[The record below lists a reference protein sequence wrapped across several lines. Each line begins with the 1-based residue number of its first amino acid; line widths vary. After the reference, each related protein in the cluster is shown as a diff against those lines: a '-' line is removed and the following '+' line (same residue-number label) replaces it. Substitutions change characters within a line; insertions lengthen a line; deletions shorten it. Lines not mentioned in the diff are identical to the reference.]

1 MTHPTDP
8 TPQNDPTP
16 PNEILEIVKGMA
28 LLLGC
33 HIVAGVLILLLG
45 MVVAVVGIGNY
56 FFIYPW
62 VIGAAGFLF
71 WQLIYVIPLVITLR
85 RRRLVAMS
93 KGVIIAA
100 VLTAM
105 VNGACFVSMFGLGR

>member
-33 HIVAGVLILLLG
+33 HIVAGTLIFLLG
-45 MVVAVVGIGNY
+45 LLIASVGVGGYAFAI
-56 FFIYPW
+56 PW
-62 VIGAAGFLF
+62 AIGAAGFLF
-71 WQLIYVIPLVITLR
+71 WQLLYVIPLVITLR
-85 RRRLVAMS
+85 RRGHIAMS

-100 VLTAM
+100 VLTAL
-105 VNGACFVSMFGLGR
+105 VNGACFVSMFGLG